1 MKNLIEIS
9 KIVTKKKV
17 RKIEIFDDHSLKNKN
32 SKFNDFYESLMLG
45 KFKNDRDAASALYD
59 CSPTDDKY
67 RQLKSRFRKRL
78 LNTLFFLDINLPS
91 TSNYE
96 RAYFSS
102 NKEWTLVKILL
113 SNNATLTASS
123 LAKHILSTALK
134 FKFADVIV
142 NCARILREHAANEG
156 DEKSYE
162 IYDGHVKQFANILEA
177 EIRSEELY
185 QRVIMNYLKPP
196 SKNQNLREKIDTY
209 CDALVGLSEVYE
221 SPVIVYNM
229 YLVWAYRYQMLHDFT
244 SMLEVCNKA
253 ENYIEENPTYY
264 RRDKMAIFQLKK
276 MSAYLHLKDW
286 KNGKVNAEKCLQSF
300 PKGSDTWFQFMEYYL
315 LLAFHSDNYV
325 NAIAIFNDAVS
336 NSKFKKQNAEIRE
349 KWNIYDIYLNYII
362 ESQGKGNTV
371 LESQRRKAFR
381 LSRFLADPILYPK
394 DQRIFTVLM
403 VVAQVLFF
411 IEKKSFTSAEERID
425 RLKNYSNRQLKKEE
439 YHRINQ
445 FIRLLQQL
453 SKANF
458 QVEKISNTQKYLD
471 KLSESKFLYR
481 GLNSELEII
490 PLERLWDMVLSKL
503 K

>member
-91 TSNYE
+91 TSTYE
-96 RAYFSS
+96 RAYYSS

-113 SNNATLTASS
+113 SYNANSTASS
-123 LAKHILSTALK
+123 LAKHILSIALK

-142 NCARILREHAANEG
+142 NCARILREHAAREG

-162 IYDGHVKQFANILEA
+162 LYDGHVKQFANILEA

-209 CDALVGLSEVYE
+209 CDALVGLSEVYD
-221 SPVIVYNM
+221 SPVVVYNM
-229 YLVWAYRYQMLHDFT
+229 YLVWAHRYQMLYDFN
-244 SMLEVCNKA
+244 SMLEVCSKA
-253 ENYIEENPTYY
+253 EAYIEENPTYY
-264 RRDKMAIFQLKK
+264 RADKMAIFQLKK
-276 MSAYLHLKDW
+276 MSAYLHLRDW

-300 PKGSDTWFQFMEYYL
+300 PKGGDIWFQFMEYYL
-315 LLAFHSDNYV
+315 LLAFHTENYV
-325 NAIAIFNDAVS
+325 NAIAIYNDAVS
-336 NSKFKKQNAEIRE
+336 NSKFKKQSLVTRE
-349 KWNIYDIYLNYII
+349 KWKIYDIYLNYII
-362 ESQGKGNTV
+362 ESQGKDNTL
-371 LESQRRKAFR
+371 LESQRRKTFR
-381 LSRFLADPILYPK
+381 QSRFLSDPILYPK

-425 RLKNYSNRQLKKEE
+425 RLKNYANRQLKKEE
-439 YHRINQ
+439 YNRVNQ

-458 QVEKISNTQKYLD
+458 QVDKLSNTRKYLD
-471 KLSESKFLYR
+471 KLDESKFLYR
-481 GLNSELEII
+481 GLISELEII
-490 PLERLWDMVLSKL
+490 PLEKLWELTLSRLK
-503 K
+503 